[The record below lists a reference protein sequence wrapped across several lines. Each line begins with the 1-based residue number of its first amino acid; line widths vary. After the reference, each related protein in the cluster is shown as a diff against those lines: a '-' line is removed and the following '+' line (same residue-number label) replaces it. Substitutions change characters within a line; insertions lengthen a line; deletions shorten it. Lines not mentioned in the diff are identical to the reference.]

1 MTENEFLIHINENTG
16 LIKRLI
22 NVYLDTPEEKDDM
35 FQEILLRSW
44 ISKDQFIGK
53 SKFSTWL
60 YKVSLNSI
68 LTGLKKRKRI
78 TTTPINDTIAQLPQ
92 DENDKENELRY
103 KLYQEIKLLDNVDK
117 TMITMH
123 LDGFSNPEIANFMGI
138 SINNCNV
145 KLFRIKKK
153 LTNTLNEKKL

>member
-22 NVYLDTPEEKDDM
+22 NLYVDTPEEKKDM

-44 ISKDQFIGK
+44 MSKDQFMGK

-68 LTGLKKRKRI
+68 LTGLKKNNRI
-78 TTTPINDTIAQLPQ
+78 TTTPIDDTIELLPH
-92 DENDKENELRY
+92 DEKDKENELKH
-103 KLYQEIKLLDNVDK
+103 KLRGEIKQLDDIDK

-123 LDGFSNPEIANFMGI
+123 LDGFSNPEIADFMGI

-153 LTNTLNEKKL
+153 LTNILNKK

>member
-16 LIKRLI
+16 LIKKLI
-22 NVYLDTPEEKDDM
+22 NLYLDTPEEKEDM

-44 ISKDQFIGK
+44 MSKDRFMGK

-60 YKVSLNSI
+60 YRVSLNSI
-68 LTGLKKRKRI
+68 LTGLKKNSRI
-78 TTTPINDTIAQLPQ
+78 TTTPIDNTIELLPH
-92 DENDKENELRY
+92 DEKDKENELKH
-103 KLYQEIKLLDNVDK
+103 KLRREIKQLDDIDK

-123 LDGFSNPEIANFMGI
+123 LDGFSNPEIADFMGI

-145 KLFRIKKK
+145 KLFRIKNK
-153 LTNTLNEKKL
+153 LTNILNKK

>member
-16 LIKRLI
+16 LIKKLI
-22 NVYLDTPEEKDDM
+22 NLYLDTPEEKEDM

-44 ISKDQFIGK
+44 MSKDRFMGK

-60 YKVSLNSI
+60 YRVSLNSI
-68 LTGLKKRKRI
+68 LTGLKKNSRI
-78 TTTPINDTIAQLPQ
+78 TTTPIDNTIELLPH
-92 DENDKENELRY
+92 DEKDKENELKH
-103 KLYQEIKLLDNVDK
+103 KLRREIKQLDDIDK

-123 LDGFSNPEIANFMGI
+123 LDGFSNPEIADFMGI

-145 KLFRIKKK
+145 KLFRIKNK
-153 LTNTLNEKKL
+153 LTNILNEK

>member
-16 LIKRLI
+16 LIKKLI
-22 NVYLDTPEEKDDM
+22 NLYLDTPEEKEDM

-44 ISKDQFIGK
+44 MSKDRFMGK

-60 YKVSLNSI
+60 YRVSLNSI
-68 LTGLKKRKRI
+68 LTGLKKNSRI
-78 TTTPINDTIAQLPQ
+78 TTTPIDNTIELLPH
-92 DENDKENELRY
+92 DEKDKENELKH
-103 KLYQEIKLLDNVDK
+103 KLRGEIKQLDDIDK

-123 LDGFSNPEIANFMGI
+123 LDGFSNPEIADFMGI

-153 LTNTLNEKKL
+153 LTNILNKK

>member
-16 LIKRLI
+16 LINRLI
-22 NVYLDTPEEKDDM
+22 SVYLDTPEEKEDM

-44 ISKDQFIGK
+44 LSKDQFLGK

-78 TTTPINDTIAQLPQ
+78 ITTPINNTIAELPQ
-92 DENDKENELRY
+92 DENDNDNELSY
-103 KLYQEIKLLDNVDK
+103 QLHQEIKQIDNVDK

-123 LDGFSNPEIANFMGI
+123 LDGFSNSEIADFMGI

-153 LTNTLNEKKL
+153 LTNTLKRNNL